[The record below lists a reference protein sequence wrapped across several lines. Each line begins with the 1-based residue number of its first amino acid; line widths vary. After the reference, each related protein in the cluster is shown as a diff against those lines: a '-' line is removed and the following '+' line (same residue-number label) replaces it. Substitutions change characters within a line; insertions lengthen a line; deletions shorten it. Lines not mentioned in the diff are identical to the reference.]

1 MLQTLSA
8 EVIIDIMAYKN
19 LNFLL
24 LSSSSGK
31 AFYNALPDDIKVEL
45 QERRDHIHTLFQL
58 HQQADVLKHYDNI
71 L

>member
-1 MLQTLSA
+1 
-8 EVIIDIMAYKN
+8 MAYKN

-45 QERRDHIHTLFQL
+45 QEQPDHIHTLFQL
-58 HQQADVLKHYDNI
+58 HQQADVLSHYGK
-71 L
+71 LL